1 MSIINIIRG
10 IAIYGFFISL
20 FFLCFNYFISKLI
33 KNDVSVFISLIL
45 SIFITFD
52 RIIVIWK

>member
-1 MSIINIIRG
+1 MVFLSH
-10 IAIYGFFISL
+10 Y

-52 RIIVIWK
+52 RIVVIWG